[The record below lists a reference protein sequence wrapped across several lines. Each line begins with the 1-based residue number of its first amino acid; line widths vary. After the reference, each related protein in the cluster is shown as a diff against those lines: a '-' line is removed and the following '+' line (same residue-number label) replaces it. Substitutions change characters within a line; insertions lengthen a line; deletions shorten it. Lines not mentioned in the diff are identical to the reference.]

1 MEPAIIA
8 SMINAFATIGT
19 RVFEKWSN
27 RPRSPEDDKI
37 DERLEEYY
45 DTLRAC
51 LTDHCVA
58 VLKRLEDGQNRT
70 AGELVGTIYPRL
82 ENTTRELET
91 EFDYRLRYM
100 ESLGVV
106 TRPTTEYFITPLG
119 VSFLQ
124 KARGRKDFF
133 RVLFS

>member
-1 MEPAIIA
+1 MEPAIVA

-19 RVFEKWSN
+19 RVFEKWGN
-27 RPRSPEDDKI
+27 RPRSQEDERI
-37 DERLEEYY
+37 DERLEEHY

-70 AGELVGTIYPRL
+70 ASDLVGTVYPKL
-82 ENTTRELET
+82 ENLTREFET

-100 ESLGVV
+100 ESLGVI
-106 TRPTTEYFITPLG
+106 TRPTTEYFITPVG

-124 KARGRKDFF
+124 KARSHRDYF